1 MRSDGRTSEAF
12 DYIIVGAG
20 SAGCVLADRLS
31 EDGRS
36 TVCVLE
42 AGPPDNNLFLH
53 IPAGFIKILF
63 NPKYTWQFKTE
74 PSPGSAG
81 RRIPTTQGRTLG
93 GSSSINGLN
102 YTRGLPLD
110 FDGWAQMGA
119 RGWSYGEVLPYFTR
133 DERRI
138 SGGDAG
144 YHGRQGK
151 LAVTDCDWRHPLCDA
166 FIEAAGDLGFPRN
179 NDYNGASQAGAGYY
193 QRKIYKGWRVSAAT
207 AFLRPAMKRRNVHV
221 RANAQV
227 TAVQF
232 EGKRAIG
239 VSYLPEGRGVAR
251 EVRARREII
260 LASGA
265 ANTPK
270 LLQISGIGP
279 ASLLRRLGVPIV
291 LDLRGVGD
299 NLQDHYTTRMVAR
312 VKGVETLN
320 TSTKGL
326 KLAREIARWCIGR
339 PSALAVSPSIA
350 YGFWKSREELDVP
363 DIQMMFTPASYMEGI
378 PGLLDK
384 FPGLTLGFYQQ
395 RPESRGYVHA
405 RSANA
410 LDDPIIQPNYLSAE
424 KDRIVVVDSMRLIR
438 HIFGSRQLAPYIEA
452 EIAPGPSASTDEEL
466 LDFARRNASTAYHL
480 SGTCKMG
487 AANDPAAVVDEQLR
501 VIGIE
506 GLRVADCSIMPT
518 VVSGNTG
525 ATALLIGAKGAD
537 MILGRSPPSLN
548 SNHGDPQAAV
558 G

>member
-20 SAGCVLADRLS
+20 SAGCVLADQLS
-31 EDGRS
+31 EDGHS

-53 IPAGFIKILF
+53 VPAGFIKILF
-63 NPKYTWQFKTE
+63 NPKYTWQFGTE

-119 RGWSYGEVLPYFTR
+119 RGWSYGEVLPYFIR

-166 FIEAAGDLGFPRN
+166 FIEAAGDLGFPKN

-207 AFLRPAMKRRNVHV
+207 AFLRPAMKRRNVDV
-221 RANAQV
+221 RTDAQV

-232 EGKRAIG
+232 EGKRAVG
-239 VSYLPEGRGVAR
+239 VRYLLEGGGVAR

-260 LASGA
+260 LSSGA

-279 ASLLRRLGVPIV
+279 ASLLRKLGVPV
-291 LDLRGVGD
+291 VHDLRSVGD

-312 VKGVETLN
+312 VKGIETLN
-320 TSTKGL
+320 TTTKGL

-350 YGFWKSREELDVP
+350 YGFWKSREEFDVP

-410 LDDPIIQPNYLSAE
+410 LEDPIIQPNYLSAE
-424 KDRIVVVDSMRLIR
+424 KDCIVVVDAIRLIR
-438 HIFGSRQLAPYIEA
+438 RIFGSRQLTPYIEA

-487 AANDPAAVVDEQLR
+487 IANDPAAVVDEQLR

-525 ATALLIGAKGAD
+525 ATALMIGAKGAD
-537 MILGRSPPSLN
+537 MILGRSPPSLDR
-548 SNHGDPQAAV
+548 GV
-558 G
+558 GLKL

>member
-20 SAGCVLADRLS
+20 SAGCVLADQLS

-53 IPAGFIKILF
+53 VPAGFIKILF
-63 NPKYTWQFKTE
+63 NPKYTWQFGTE

-81 RRIPTTQGRTLG
+81 RRISTTQGRTLG

-119 RGWSYGEVLPYFTR
+119 RGWSYGEVLPYFIR

-166 FIEAAGDLGFPRN
+166 FIEAAGDLGFPKN

-207 AFLRPAMKRRNVHV
+207 AFLRPAMKRRNVNV
-221 RANAQV
+221 RTNAQV
-227 TAVQF
+227 TAIQF
-232 EGKRAIG
+232 EGKRAVG

-260 LASGA
+260 LSSGA

-270 LLQISGIGP
+270 LMQISGIGP
-279 ASLLRRLGVPIV
+279 AWLLRKLGVPIV

-320 TSTKGL
+320 TTTKGL
-326 KLAREIARWCIGR
+326 KLVREIARWCVGR
-339 PSALAVSPSIA
+339 PNALAVSPSIA
-350 YGFWKSREELDVP
+350 YGFWKSRDEFDVP

-424 KDRIVVVDSMRLIR
+424 KDCIVVVDSMRLIR
-438 HIFGSRQLAPYIEA
+438 RIFGSRQLTPYIEA

-487 AANDPAAVVDEQLR
+487 IADDPAAVVDEQLR
-501 VIGIE
+501 VIGIG

-525 ATALLIGAKGAD
+525 ATALMIGAKGAD
-537 MILGRSPPSLN
+537 MILGRSPPSLDL
-548 SNHGDPQAAV
+548 GV
-558 G
+558 GLKP

>member
-53 IPAGFIKILF
+53 VPAGFIKILF
-63 NPKYTWQFKTE
+63 NPRYTWQFKTE
-74 PSPGSAG
+74 PGLGSAG

-119 RGWSYGEVLPYFTR
+119 RGWSYDEVLPYFIR

-166 FIEAAGDLGFPRN
+166 FIEAAGDLGFPKN

-207 AFLRPAMKRRNVHV
+207 AFLRPAMKRRNVNV

-227 TAVQF
+227 TAIRF
-232 EGKRAIG
+232 EGKRAVG
-239 VSYLPEGRGVAR
+239 VSYRPEGSGVAR
-251 EVRARREII
+251 EVAARRDII
-260 LASGA
+260 LSSGA

-279 ASLLRRLGVPIV
+279 ESLLRKLGVPIV

-312 VKGVETLN
+312 VKGVEN
-320 TSTKGL
+320 SEYDYQGPQAS
-326 KLAREIARWCIGR
+326 ARNRAVVHRPPECSRGVALDRLWILEITGGVRYPGHPDDVYPGQLHGRHTR
-339 PSALAVSPSIA
+339 PS
-350 YGFWKSREELDVP
+350 R
-363 DIQMMFTPASYMEGI
+363 
-378 PGLLDK
+378 
-384 FPGLTLGFYQQ
+384 
-395 RPESRGYVHA
+395 
-405 RSANA
+405 
-410 LDDPIIQPNYLSAE
+410 
-424 KDRIVVVDSMRLIR
+424 
-438 HIFGSRQLAPYIEA
+438 
-452 EIAPGPSASTDEEL
+452 
-466 LDFARRNASTAYHL
+466 
-480 SGTCKMG
+480 
-487 AANDPAAVVDEQLR
+487 
-501 VIGIE
+501 
-506 GLRVADCSIMPT
+506 
-518 VVSGNTG
+518 
-525 ATALLIGAKGAD
+525 
-537 MILGRSPPSLN
+537 
-548 SNHGDPQAAV
+548 
-558 G
+558 

>member
-1 MRSDGRTSEAF
+1 
-12 DYIIVGAG
+12 
-20 SAGCVLADRLS
+20 
-31 EDGRS
+31 
-36 TVCVLE
+36 
-42 AGPPDNNLFLH
+42 
-53 IPAGFIKILF
+53 
-63 NPKYTWQFKTE
+63 
-74 PSPGSAG
+74 
-81 RRIPTTQGRTLG
+81 
-93 GSSSINGLN
+93 
-102 YTRGLPLD
+102 
-110 FDGWAQMGA
+110 
-119 RGWSYGEVLPYFTR
+119 
-133 DERRI
+133 
-138 SGGDAG
+138 
-144 YHGRQGK
+144 

-166 FIEAAGDLGFPRN
+166 FIEAAGDLGFPKN

-207 AFLRPAMKRRNVHV
+207 AFLRPAMKRRNVNV

-227 TAVQF
+227 TAIRF

-239 VSYLPEGRGVAR
+239 VSYLQQGSGVAH
-251 EVRARREII
+251 EVAARRDII
-260 LASGA
+260 LSSGA

-279 ASLLRRLGVPIV
+279 ASLLRKLGVPIV

-320 TSTKGL
+320 TTTKGL

-350 YGFWKSREELDVP
+350 YGFWKSREEFDIP

-378 PGLLDK
+378 PGLLDR

-410 LDDPIIQPNYLSAE
+410 LEDPIIQPNYLSVE

-438 HIFGSRQLAPYIEA
+438 RIFGSRQLAPYIEA
-452 EIAPGPSASTDEEL
+452 EIAPGPSASTDEEP

-487 AANDPAAVVDEQLR
+487 TANDPTAVVDEQLR
-501 VIGIE
+501 VIGVE

-525 ATALLIGAKGAD
+525 ATALMIGAKGAD
-537 MILGRSPPSLN
+537 MILGRSSPSLN
-548 SNHGDPQAAV
+548 LSRTRLKLQSVEAAPNACSFSS
-558 G
+558 